1 MPKKQ
6 VIGCAICRGSLPVES
21 ALHGLEERLVLP
33 ARGAGQAFRRRTRVR
48 QHEQRRRAGILHR
61 WHHRVSGA
69 TAFVAL
75 AIETRMNHGRRGHD
89 ARPARS
95 SGSQHDRV

>member
-48 QHEQRRRAGILHR
+48 QHEQRRRAGILHDGITECR
-61 WHHRVSGA
+61 APRHLSPWPSKPAWITVAEDTMLDPRVPPVHSM
-69 TAFVAL
+69 
-75 AIETRMNHGRRGHD
+75 IE
-89 ARPARS
+89 
-95 SGSQHDRV
+95 